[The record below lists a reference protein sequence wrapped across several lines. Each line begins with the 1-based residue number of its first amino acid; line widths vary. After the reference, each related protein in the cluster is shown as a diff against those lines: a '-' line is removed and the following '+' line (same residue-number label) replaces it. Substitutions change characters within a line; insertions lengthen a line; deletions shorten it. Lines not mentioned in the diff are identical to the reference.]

1 MMFMAR
7 EKALYENLNKLN
19 ESSTSYYGYFWAATR
34 DFEQIKSNISDTS
47 GEIVEFNN
55 HIIPEPTY
63 FKTPEFI
70 SIW

>member
-1 MMFMAR
+1 MSR

-19 ESSTSYYGYFWAATR
+19 ESSTSNYGYFWAPTR
-34 DFEQIKSNISDTS
+34 EIEQIKSKISETS

-63 FKTPEFI
+63 YNVPEFL
-70 SIW
+70 SVW